1 MKASNAGAILL
12 IGFGVLM
19 LNLAYTGRAS
29 AVWDALRGSEPAAST
44 GDEPPPADAGGEPR
58 EGDNPGD
65 TPGAPDD
72 VGRKPRGQAGH
83 GVGWRTVRI
92 N

>member
-44 GDEPPPADAGGEPR
+44 TAPEDAADAE
-58 EGDNPGD
+58 EGSTGRAVAA
-65 TPGAPDD
+65 GADSIRSRT
-72 VGRKPRGQAGH
+72 RKPGTVSV
-83 GVGWRTVRI
+83 GVRLGLI
-92 N
+92 DE